1 MIVEWTERATEE
13 LEAACELV
21 ASEVHAQALAERIVR
36 HSELL
41 ATSPYLGAGMP
52 EYADIDLRE
61 IYEHPYRILYR
72 VLGDRVQIVTL
83 LHHARRLPRT
93 PLT

>member
-1 MIVEWTERATEE
+1 MIVEWSERATGE
-13 LEAACELV
+13 LEAARELV
-21 ASEVHAQALAERIVR
+21 ASEFHAQALAERIVR
-36 HSELL
+36 HTELL
-41 ATSPYLGAGMP
+41 SQSPYLGAGMP

-72 VLGDRVQIVTL
+72 VIGDRVQIVTL
-83 LHHARRLPRT
+83 IHHARRLPRT